1 MDATPR
7 VTSIR
12 IIHMFFLPIAAV
24 SDTVEIYNRLFVK
37 LGTFKRETGRVN
49 FEQRRSNFAFAP
61 HVAGIFEICVA
72 VSESAK
78 PCVAVS
84 ESAKPCVAAK
94 LLFGL
99 FPPST
104 FSLLTSLVVFRNTPL
119 PKMKIPTRCGS

>member
-12 IIHMFFLPIAAV
+12 IILMFFLPIAVV

-78 PCVAVS
+78 PCVA
-84 ESAKPCVAAK
+84 AK